1 MHQPT
6 NKSEPMKSQGH
17 IAFVGGYE
25 FYETADGLLSCENG
39 RLPGPKGLRPGEWY
53 TSLVA
58 SSFAVRIA
66 LLSGYAGPAN
76 ITPEKR
82 DRRWAGR

>member
-25 FYETADGLLSCENG
+25 FYETADGLYRAKTDAAL
-39 RLPGPKGLRPGEWY
+39 GPKGLRPGEWY

-82 DRRWAGR
+82 DRRWATR